1 MAETFIK
8 KKLLSIPQK
17 TGIYKFYNKNNDLIY
32 VGKAKN
38 IKKRVSSYFTKTKK
52 NAKTTL
58 LIKKINDIQC
68 VVVDTEMDALLLE
81 NNLIKNY
88 QPKYNV
94 LLKDGKTYPWI
105 CITKD
110 ELPKVYQTRKVK
122 NDGSEYYGP
131 YPSSKLI
138 KLFLNYFSDL
148 FYDSGWQPYA
158 YVNRSL
164 DKKTKEDYLNIILKI
179 KKILKGDL
187 SGFVNVLTKRMYCYS
202 KLLDFEK
209 AQKIK
214 EHLVSL
220 KNYQSKSTITHSK
233 INNVDVFSILD
244 VGKYAYVNYL
254 KIMSGSVVQ
263 AHTIEMKK
271 KLDET
276 TDDLLRLAIVN
287 IRDRFNS
294 SSKIIICSKNINS
307 FLANVNF
314 VFPKIGDK
322 KKLIE
327 LSLNNAKLLML
338 QKEKDRA
345 SFSSKVKNNFAVK
358 QIKKDLNLMILPT
371 HIECFDNSNTQ
382 GTNSVSACVV
392 FKNGKPH
399 KNEYRHFTI
408 KKTVGTNDY
417 ANMEEVVYRRYFSLL
432 KEKKELPQLIVVDGG
447 KGQLNSAIKSLK
459 KLKLEKKISII
470 GIAKKLEEIYTPFD
484 NMPLYIDKKSESLKL
499 IQRLRNEAHR
509 FSLKHHRKK
518 RTKMS
523 LSSSLDNINGVGLKT
538 KELLLKKFNS
548 LNNIRQAQ
556 KQDLCSSENLDPLQQ
571 PQCMY
576 FFSLYN
582 CH

>member
-1 MAETFIK
+1 MADTFIK

-17 TGIYKFYNKNNDLIY
+17 TGVYKFYNKNNDLIY

-105 CITKD
+105 CITQD

-187 SGFVNVLTKRMYCYS
+187 SGFVNVLTKRMHYYS

-294 SSKIIICSKNINS
+294 TSKIIICSKNINS

-509 FSLKHHRKK
+509 FSL
-518 RTKMS
+518 
-523 LSSSLDNINGVGLKT
+523 
-538 KELLLKKFNS
+538 
-548 LNNIRQAQ
+548 
-556 KQDLCSSENLDPLQQ
+556 
-571 PQCMY
+571 
-576 FFSLYN
+576 
-582 CH
+582 

>member
-1 MAETFIK
+1 MADTLIK

-17 TGIYKFYNKNNDLIY
+17 TGVYKFYNKNNDLIY

-187 SGFVNVLTKRMYCYS
+187 RGFINVLTKKMYYYS

-220 KNYQSKSTITHSK
+220 KNYQSKSTITHSR

-271 KLDET
+271 KLDEN

-294 SSKIIICSKNINS
+294 TSKIIICSKNINS
-307 FLANVNF
+307 FLTNVNF

-392 FKNGKPH
+392 FKNGKAC

-408 KKTVGTNDY
+408 KKTVGANDY

-447 KGQLNSAIKSLK
+447 RGQLNSAIKSLK
-459 KLKLEKKISII
+459 KLKLEKNISII

-484 NMPLYIDKKSESLKL
+484 NMPLYIDKRSESLKL

-509 FSLKHHRKK
+509 FSLKHHKKK

-548 LNNIRQAQ
+548 LNKIRQAE
-556 KQDLCSSENLDPLQQ
+556 KKDLEKLIGKNKAEKILLFYSS
-571 PQCMY
+571 
-576 FFSLYN
+576 SS
-582 CH
+582 